1 MIYDSDRGEP
11 RKGVSNK
18 SQGDCID
25 CNICAQVCPNGIDI
39 RDGLQYECIF
49 CGLCADACDSVM
61 KKINRPAN
69 LISYTTPYMLRNNLS
84 ITKKIK
90 IFFRPRIIIYS
101 LILLIVIG
109 LFLYKLNNR
118 YDFKLNVIH
127 DRGILSRVDSNNM
140 LENVYR
146 LKIMNAGLNRDG
158 YKLGVDGLPRIKI
171 DDKSM
176 KNLEIQLDPTEADT
190 FIVTVEVPINSQKPG
205 KYPIN
210 FLLRKEGSDNV
221 IFEKSIFVV
230 PEK

>member
-1 MIYDSDRGEP
+1 
-11 RKGVSNK
+11 
-18 SQGDCID
+18 
-25 CNICAQVCPNGIDI
+25 
-39 RDGLQYECIF
+39 
-49 CGLCADACDSVM
+49 
-61 KKINRPAN
+61 
-69 LISYTTPYMLRNNLS
+69 
-84 ITKKIK
+84 
-90 IFFRPRIIIYS
+90 
-101 LILLIVIG
+101 
-109 LFLYKLNNR
+109 
-118 YDFKLNVIH
+118 
-127 DRGILSRVDSNNM
+127 M